1 VRLLAYVIG
10 SVNQELLLQNV
21 MQATSSELLI
31 RNFNES
37 FIELDPVKRA
47 ALLAASY
54 TDDCL
59 CGGARL
65 SQFGEYVY
73 GPACE
78 TDVQLAVIGIQDMAE
93 VAYGVDPA
101 IERSLGV
108 ENFSPGAGVDAAPC
122 TTTPARWTPCTG
134 AWVGITRHFYE

>member
-1 VRLLAYVIG
+1 MTRSEVGLSLEVVSNSCLGKFGQSLPQPNFADLTGALSRLVIG
-10 SVNQELLLQNV
+10 WLLK
-21 MQATSSELLI
+21 
-31 RNFNES
+31 
-37 FIELDPVKRA
+37 PVGEPGSQ
-47 ALLAASY
+47 LA
-54 TDDCL
+54 
-59 CGGARL
+59 
-65 SQFGEYVY
+65 EYVY

-78 TDVQLAVIGIQDMAE
+78 TDGQLAVIGIQDMAE
-93 VAYGVDPA
+93 VAHRVYPA